1 MQGHDLIYIR
11 DKVTLEAISGI
22 EAPYQLTNR
31 LVQLEKDIHHLDVKF
46 KDIDTH
52 YVPFRNLEVYTLLS
66 DFHDTALTVADAL
79 DHVVGV
85 IVARESVLN
94 SIVEKSHQQ
103 QNLSTDAASLLY
115 TLASEQVR
123 TSEVDKDLA
132 RLLVTFKGL
141 NEQHQH
147 LMSIILTGHNAEF
160 VEEIEHKFTDLVLDI
175 EHQMVVIAFLMMI
188 VVFTTLIVGYLL
200 RAKELKRNNA
210 AFQASMENAKQASE
224 AKSLFLAT
232 MSHELRTP
240 MNGVLGLA
248 QLIKEQ
254 SSEPEIKSQAQTMID
269 SGQHLVT
276 LLNDILD
283 FSKVEQGKM
292 TLEHVPFSFESAV
305 QQINGALKPLAD
317 NKGLLFEIENQI
329 PNDIEVIGDSS
340 RTRQIMFNLIG
351 NAIKFTETGKVTVS
365 IDYRWSDAQ
374 NVVISVKDTG
384 IGIERE
390 KLKAIFSPFEQA
402 ELSTTRNYGGTGL
415 GLSIV
420 KQLIELMDG
429 EIDVFSQPN
438 VGTEFTVKLKY
449 AVTHVAPSEDS
460 TPPRVSE
467 NTPPINTEKLRVLL
481 AEDNK
486 INALVMGKF
495 FKSEGHEFTHVT
507 DGVKALKALQSQM
520 FDLVVMDNHMPKMSG
535 IEAIEKIRNQL
546 GLNVCVFAFTA
557 DVFKEAHDAF
567 IEAGADFVLTKP
579 LQINSLRDAIAQYSS
594 KISGKLLINASEDNE
609 GNVVYL
615 VKAPIDSLSMTEEEL
630 SKSSLVVSESF
641 TKAEV
646 DELLNTFVD
655 EAEQKVDELIGAYT
669 NASSKELYI
678 VLHSVKGILFEFGL
692 HEAAILA
699 QEAESIAR
707 NKQIPELELLQS
719 LINRLLVNSHQAQRI
734 LSKED
739 HQDMTG

>member
-1 MQGHDLIYIR
+1 MIKVRFAITATFLLLSVLLASLIASYLEYKTVTDYRTKVSMQGHDLIYIR
-11 DKVTLEAISGI
+11 DKVTLDAISGI

-31 LVQLEKDIHHLDVKF
+31 LVKLEKDIHDLDVKF
-46 KDIDTH
+46 KEVDTH

-103 QNLSTDAASLLY
+103 QNLSADAASLLY

-188 VVFTTLIVGYLL
+188 VVFTTLIVGYFL

-210 AFQASMENAKQASE
+210 AFQASMEKAKQASE

-292 TLEHVPFSFESAV
+292 TLEHVPFSFDSVV

-329 PNDIEVIGDSS
+329 PNDIDVIGDSS

-374 NVVISVKDTG
+374 NVVITVKDTG

-390 KLKAIFSPFEQA
+390 KLKAIFS
-402 ELSTTRNYGGTGL
+402 
-415 GLSIV
+415 
-420 KQLIELMDG
+420 
-429 EIDVFSQPN
+429 
-438 VGTEFTVKLKY
+438 
-449 AVTHVAPSEDS
+449 H
-460 TPPRVSE
+460 
-467 NTPPINTEKLRVLL
+467 
-481 AEDNK
+481 
-486 INALVMGKF
+486 
-495 FKSEGHEFTHVT
+495 
-507 DGVKALKALQSQM
+507 
-520 FDLVVMDNHMPKMSG
+520 
-535 IEAIEKIRNQL
+535 
-546 GLNVCVFAFTA
+546 
-557 DVFKEAHDAF
+557 
-567 IEAGADFVLTKP
+567 
-579 LQINSLRDAIAQYSS
+579 SS
-594 KISGKLLINASEDNE
+594 K
-609 GNVVYL
+609 
-615 VKAPIDSLSMTEEEL
+615 LSFRQPEIM
-630 SKSSLVVSESF
+630 
-641 TKAEV
+641 
-646 DELLNTFVD
+646 
-655 EAEQKVDELIGAYT
+655 AEQD
-669 NASSKELYI
+669 
-678 VLHSVKGILFEFGL
+678 
-692 HEAAILA
+692 
-699 QEAESIAR
+699 
-707 NKQIPELELLQS
+707 
-719 LINRLLVNSHQAQRI
+719 
-734 LSKED
+734 
-739 HQDMTG
+739 